1 MRAVGAG
8 RHLAA
13 LAQGRRRRRGSG
25 GGGAAA
31 GGRPAEHD
39 RPRVRWPAWRRWR
52 PWRRLPRT
60 PLRRPRLHTAGRY
73 LGGPVGSWC
82 NAAGAGGLLTAP
94 RPRAPAWPPRS
105 PPRPTD
111 FTWAAAAMGS
121 NNAAGYQL
129 AGGAPVMA
137 IGGFNGTDPSPTLQE
152 FQRYVADRKI
162 HYFIRGR
169 LMIGRMG
176 SPQPAAAA
184 KRLRHRGLGGDPLH
198 PDDGRP
204 RSHLRP
210 DPAAEELI
218 AQT

>member
-1 MRAVGAG
+1 
-8 RHLAA
+8 
-13 LAQGRRRRRGSG
+13 
-25 GGGAAA
+25 
-31 GGRPAEHD
+31 
-39 RPRVRWPAWRRWR
+39 
-52 PWRRLPRT
+52 
-60 PLRRPRLHTAGRY
+60 
-73 LGGPVGSWC
+73 
-82 NAAGAGGLLTAP
+82 
-94 RPRAPAWPPRS
+94 
-105 PPRPTD
+105 
-111 FTWAAAAMGS
+111 MGS

-169 LMIGRMG
+169 LMIGQWGRP
-176 SPQPAAAA
+176 SQRQPRSG
-184 KRLRHRGLGGDPLH
+184 KHSGLGGDPLH
-198 PDDGRP
+198 PDDRRP